1 MSQKVVLRRK
11 KSLAH
16 LEMATVFYC
25 VNNELTHTRNL
36 PPYMDHF
43 LSHLRHF
50 PIPPVKM
57 NLPSS
62 EVVEDGYLAAKRQLF
77 TCLPFLRECKTNWCA
92 AWEGEIW
99 QNWQLWTFF
108 SSHDAASRGN
118 GEVSWW
124 ELFSIPDQQRRCGLL
139 GRELT
144 YRIWFWK
151 LSLMTPCWKLTHHL
165 WSCKKLWH
173 SEIKWFNHQF
183 VT

>member
-1 MSQKVVLRRK
+1 MAFILATLVNTASIDQIFTLCLSHLMSQKVVLRRK

-25 VNNELTHTRNL
+25 VNNELTHPRSL

-77 TCLPFLRECKTNWCA
+77 ICLPFLRECKTNWCA

-99 QNWQLWTFF
+99 QNWRLWTFF
-108 SSHDAASRGN
+108 SSHDAVSGEMARCPN
-118 GEVSWW
+118 GSCSA
-124 ELFSIPDQQRRCGLL
+124 FHTN
-139 GRELT
+139 REDVG
-144 YRIWFWK
+144 Y
-151 LSLMTPCWKLTHHL
+151 
-165 WSCKKLWH
+165 
-173 SEIKWFNHQF
+173 
-183 VT
+183 